1 MEEIFTIIQRNKSRK
16 DGFVFANGIVK
27 SNQSIDEIKDI
38 IYEAWD
44 NVIFEPNAIAR
55 EIEITSKNSSNFAKC
70 DFIAEPEVVHI
81 SDDKEELYE
90 NTDLL
95 MKYISQNVDF
105 VNNLEVVR
113 VLNVSN
119 KENLTNGSVLKEL
132 NVCIAKGE
140 SNYVYY
146 ELNISSGVSKNVET
160 VIEYVDY
167 MVCYE

>member
-16 DGFVFANGIVK
+16 EGFVFANGIVN
-27 SNQSIDEIKDI
+27 SNQSIEEIKDI

-55 EIEITSKNSSNFAKC
+55 EIEITGKNSSNFAKC
-70 DFIAEPEVVHI
+70 EFIAEPEVVHVP
-81 SDDKEELYE
+81 DDKEELYE

-113 VLNVSN
+113 VLSVSN
-119 KENLTNGSVLKEL
+119 KDNLTKGSVLKEL
-132 NVCIAKGE
+132 NVRIARGE

-146 ELNISSGVSKNVET
+146 ELNITSGTSKNVEMAIEFASV
-160 VIEYVDY
+160 VIE
-167 MVCYE
+167 